1 MVWITHLS
9 NFLKNQ
15 WDLRQACALEVYV
28 KKIKNISKAWII
40 KVILKSIKIENTLY
54 NKFCLTKDNKSKHDL
69 HKKLKKYRNL
79 ILTLSR
85 KIKDSYFKRFF
96 EVKQKKDDFKIW
108 QGISE
113 LVKTKPRKRP
123 KSLHTN
129 KRVEENSLKIASE
142 FNSFFNTTATKMME
156 N

>member
-1 MVWITHLS
+1 MIFT
-9 NFLKNQ
+9 
-15 WDLRQACALEVYV
+15 
-28 KKIKNISKAWII
+28 
-40 KVILKSIKIENTLY
+40 
-54 NKFCLTKDNKSKHDL
+54 
-69 HKKLKKYRNL
+69 KKLKKCRNL

-123 KSLHTN
+123 KSLHAN

-142 FNSFFNTTATKMME
+142 FNSFFNTTAAKMME